1 MQTATR
7 HRGRNEDGARLVL
20 EVRDRLVAI
29 LLVHAAVQRKT
40 VVAAAQQVT
49 EQIVRLLLLVHEDQD
64 EALIVP
70 LAQDLQQ
77 TRELLFLRAY
87 FDRLRHLRSHLR
99 ASAHDNHHRLVQD
112 AARQVLHMRGERG
125 GEHDQLPVRT
135 RVLHDATDLRLEA
148 HVQHAVRLVQ
158 HDVANALQPHQ
169 PALVQTEN
177 VDHATRRAH
186 DDFAAALETVDLLR
200 HRRAAVHRS
209 DADAQNLAE
218 LGRLRVDLRHQLAR
232 GRENESDG
240 SLALLHRRLV
250 ENVAEQRQ
258 QIRKRLSR
266 TRLGDR
272 DALATRHDRRNGL
285 RHRRKTDPPDF
296 EWGTASHSPAL

>member
-1 MQTATR
+1 MNVMALPLWPARPVRPTRCTYVPCPRCPYVVLQVVRTVVVDHQHQVVHVQTATR

-64 EALIVP
+64 ESLIVP

-112 AARQVLHMRGERG
+112 AARQVLHMRLICGSK
-125 GEHDQLPVRT
+125 PMSSM
-135 RVLHDATDLRLEA
+135 
-148 HVQHAVRLVQ
+148 
-158 HDVANALQPHQ
+158 
-169 PALVQTEN
+169 
-177 VDHATRRAH
+177 
-186 DDFAAALETVDLLR
+186 
-200 HRRAAVHRS
+200 RS
-209 DADAQNLAE
+209 
-218 LGRLRVDLRHQLAR
+218 
-232 GRENESDG
+232 
-240 SLALLHRRLV
+240 
-250 ENVAEQRQ
+250 
-258 QIRKRLSR
+258 
-266 TRLGDR
+266 
-272 DALATRHDRRNGL
+272 
-285 RHRRKTDPPDF
+285 
-296 EWGTASHSPAL
+296 ASSSTM